1 MGKIVLS
8 RYGGT
13 AMATQKSRLKG
24 ISRKELRTRIAIK
37 RAKKLWHFGLK
48 RAKSSDAIEPIDVM
62 VRKLRFG

>member
-1 MGKIVLS
+1 
-8 RYGGT
+8 
-13 AMATQKSRLKG
+13 MATQKSRLKG